1 MTKNLLHEQSLE
13 SNIKLSVVT
22 NQINYKNFW
31 SGDLIGKVNFSI
43 VNFKNTF
50 FI

>member
-22 NQINYKNFW
+22 NQIKYE
-31 SGDLIGKVNFSI
+31 
-43 VNFKNTF
+43 TF
-50 FI
+50 GRVT